1 MFVRTNKDF
10 ESAIKC
16 IADSEVLAL
25 DTETSGLDP
34 YNSQV
39 WSIQIG
45 TENGEAFLFPFTF
58 LSDTQVNKLAKV
70 LEGKLLIA
78 HNAKFDAKMLI
89 VNGFKIT
96 NVWCTQE
103 AEKVLYAGKYFT
115 WGLKDL
121 LKRYFKIEIDKA
133 IRDDFWDGTF
143 KDLIDRKGINAWTD
157 DYIDYA
163 INDIVHLIPIYDNQL
178 EEGNKRKII
187 DDVLAV
193 EADLVLA
200 LSKMELRGVY
210 LDKKNLKKFKS
221 LVLVRRD
228 ELEREASQQLEIF
241 YKQSYQK
248 KYARMLKLWD
258 EWKLEH
264 EKVKAENSDRDP
276 NDNRRKTQK
285 AKDAVER
292 SNKKKPY
299 PVAPKPDSE
308 WNLASPQKL
317 KEALS
322 EAIGIE
328 LSTTNTEWLTEN
340 AGLHP
345 VMLTLVEYRKFKK
358 LAEFCEIAED
368 ISPVTGKIHTNYRQ
382 NGTQAGRLSCAS
394 PNLQQIPAR
403 SDEAKQFRA
412 LFKAQKGNKFIG
424 ADYSG
429 IELVIIAHDANEK
442 ILVDAINDDKDLHCF
457 TMSHLI
463 SCDYDIL
470 LKAKDGIELT
480 KEESNLLSTARAK
493 FETGFYLPQL
503 EKKEHGTAW
512 VKGFRD
518 YVKTITY
525 GLAYGLSSF
534 GLAKKFHCDVSVA
547 ELFIQNFFSVYPKI
561 KLFLNKLEE
570 KGVARLYAE
579 NTVGRRRYFSAPRR
593 KTQQEVEKEVIKE
606 LKKEKREWESVDD
619 DEWNDLMKEGMKQ
632 ADREYKSRF
641 NSIRRQ
647 AGNFYPQSICAEMVK
662 RATVEFERKWKKDE
676 TGLILSIHDELIGE
690 FKESEVEKAKKLLQ
704 DEMTKS
710 AKTFLPNV
718 KITVDA
724 VVMDYWEKG

>member
-1 MFVRTNKDF
+1 MLNYLFVKTKKDF
-10 ESAIKC
+10 DTALSAIKGSD
-16 IADSEVLAL
+16 ILAV

-34 YNSQV
+34 YKAQI

-45 TENGEAFLFPFTF
+45 TEKGESFLFPYNFMNEPE
-58 LSDTQVNKLAKV
+58 VKKLRLA
-70 LEGKLLIA
+70 LADKLLIA

-89 VNGFKIT
+89 VNGFKI
-96 NVWCTQE
+96 NQVWCTQE
-103 AEKVLYAGKYFT
+103 AEKVLYAGKYYT

-121 LKRYFKIEIDKA
+121 LKRYFKIEVDKT

-143 KDLIDRKGINAWTD
+143 ENLVNSKGIKAWTD
-157 DYIDYA
+157 DYIYYA
-163 INDIVHLIPIYDNQL
+163 INDIVHLIPIYEKQL
-178 EEGNKRKII
+178 EEGNKRNIV

-193 EADLVLA
+193 EADLVIA

-210 LDKKNLKKFKS
+210 IDTKELKKFKG
-221 LVLVRRD
+221 LVLLRKD
-228 ELEREASQQLEIF
+228 ELESEASQQLEIF

-248 KYARMLKLWD
+248 KYAKMLDLWD
-258 EWKLEH
+258 KWKLEH
-264 EKVKAENSDRDP
+264 EKVKEGRKERDAEQHRLAME
-276 NDNRRKTQK
+276 K
-285 AKDAVER
+285 

-299 PVAPKPDSE
+299 PAPPKPESE

-317 KEALS
+317 REALV
-322 EAIGIE
+322 EALGFE
-328 LSTTNTEWLTEN
+328 LTTTNTEWLTEN

-358 LAEFCEIAED
+358 LTEFCEIGSEVNE
-368 ISPVTGKIHTNYRQ
+368 VTNKIHPNYRQ
-382 NGTQAGRLSCAS
+382 NGTQAGRLSCS
-394 PNLQQIPAR
+394 QPNIQQMPSR
-403 SDEAKQFRA
+403 GDEAKQFRA

-442 ILVDAINDDKDLHCF
+442 ILIDAINDNKDLHCF
-457 TMSHLI
+457 TMGHLLN
-463 SCDYDIL
+463 CDYDIL
-470 LKAKDGIELT
+470 IKSKDGIELT
-480 KEESNLLSTARAK
+480 KKEDELLATARSK
-493 FETGFYLPQL
+493 FENGFYLPQL
-503 EKKEHGTAW
+503 EKKAHGTAW
-512 VKGFRD
+512 VKGFRE

-534 GLAKKFHCDVSVA
+534 GLSRKFHCEVSVA
-547 ELFIQNFFSVYPKI
+547 ELFIQNFFNVYPKI

-570 KGVARLYAE
+570 KGIARLYAE
-579 NTVGRRRYFSAPRR
+579 NTVGRRRYFSAPRK
-593 KTQQEVEKEVIKE
+593 KTQQEVEKEVIKA
-606 LKKEKREWESVDD
+606 LNKDKREWESVDD

-632 ADREYKSRF
+632 ATKEYNGKF

-662 RATVEFERKWKKDE
+662 RATVSFEQLWNDDA

-690 FKESEVEKAKKLLQ
+690 FREEDVEKAQKMLEE
-704 DEMTKS
+704 EMTKS
-710 AKTFLPNV
+710 AKEFLPNIKV
-718 KITVDA
+718 KVDA